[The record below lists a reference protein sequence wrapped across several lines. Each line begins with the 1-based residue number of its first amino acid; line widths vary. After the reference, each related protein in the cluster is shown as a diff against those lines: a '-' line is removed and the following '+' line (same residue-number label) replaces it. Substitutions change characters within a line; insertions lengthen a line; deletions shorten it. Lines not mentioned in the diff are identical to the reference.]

1 MTKLNQNFNRTNRQ
15 NMSSEKVDLLRHT
28 VYNNSFKKLNGS
40 NNYGSRPG
48 TSAALTKAS
57 VHDSSFRNI
66 K

>member
-1 MTKLNQNFNRTNRQ
+1 
-15 NMSSEKVDLLRHT
+15 MSSEKVDLLRHT